1 MSVVGPPALSSILVQ
16 RLDAVLGTSMS
27 AYANLLNG
35 ARPDAVAPTADPEK
49 NPQLDENGQPI
60 LSDTEGGAAQ
70 QIANAKTATALSLA
84 ARGLV
89 TSTDLTPSAPTTL
102 GATARTILALLAQSP
117 DKAPPS
123 QGKAPLWTAPSGSQ
137 DETRTSAAGARPGQA
152 PGTPAPIGQ
161 QTNAAVEQ
169 AGRQSENAQGQQGQ
183 QSQTAA
189 SSNAASA
196 SAPARSG
203 QQASATLATEQTAG
217 TQPAT
222 ASSTQAAQLTQALR
236 AAVQETG
243 LFYESH
249 LTQMVFGQR
258 TAQEIAKEPQ
268 AQLNQNAVITRDTPM
283 PTPANAQA
291 MPAAPMPNAPQGP
304 AWSGAAQNTQS
315 ASSLAQQNAASS
327 SAGSSTT
334 LSLSSSL
341 TSGGNP
347 LAGIHPEA
355 TSLVHQQLD
364 VLANQALVW
373 QGQAWPGAHMEWEVA
388 RDRTQGGELMGND
401 HWATRLQIELPRL
414 GLVQARLTLAGNQVV
429 MSLVAPNSAGE
440 LSQNSNALRQQFV
453 SAGLALS
460 QLTVDTQPPS
470 PFDLS

>member
-1 MSVVGPPALSSILVQ
+1 MSVVGPPALSNILVQ

-35 ARPDAVAPTADPEK
+35 ARTDAVTPPATPDK

-60 LSDTEGGAAQ
+60 LPDAEGDTAQ

-84 ARGLV
+84 ARGLI
-89 TSTDLTPSAPTTL
+89 TSADLTPSAPTTL

-117 DKAPPS
+117 EKAPPS
-123 QGKAPLWTAPSGSQ
+123 QGKAPLWTALSGDQS
-137 DETRTSAAGARPGQA
+137 ETDASVGARPGQA

-161 QTNAAVEQ
+161 QTNSAVQQ
-169 AGRQSENAQGQQGQ
+169 AGQQSQDAQGQQGQ
-183 QSQTAA
+183 QPQTTTSSSPAAA
-189 SSNAASA
+189 SNSARAGQLAST
-196 SAPARSG
+196 P
-203 QQASATLATEQTAG
+203 LATGQTAG
-217 TQPAT
+217 TQAAAAGT
-222 ASSTQAAQLTQALR
+222 IQAAQLTQALR
-236 AAVQETG
+236 AAVQQTG

-258 TAQEIAKEPQ
+258 TAGEIAKEPQ

-283 PTPANAQA
+283 PTPAAAQGNALS
-291 MPAAPMPNAPQGP
+291 NAG
-304 AWSGAAQNTQS
+304 SAAQN
-315 ASSLAQQNAASS
+315 ASFAQQNV
-327 SAGSSTT
+327 AGGSNSSTS

-341 TSGGNP
+341 AASGNP
-347 LAGIHPEA
+347 LAGIHPQA

-388 RDRTQGGELMGND
+388 RDRTQGGELMDDN

-414 GLVQARLTLAGNQVV
+414 GLVQARLTLAGSQVV

>member
-49 NPQLDENGQPI
+49 NPQLDENGQP
-60 LSDTEGGAAQ
+60 LLADTEGDAAQ
-70 QIANAKTATALSLA
+70 QIVNAKTATALSLA
-84 ARGLV
+84 ARGLI

-117 DKAPPS
+117 DQAPPS
-123 QGKAPLWTAPSGSQ
+123 QGKAPLWTALNSNQ
-137 DETRTSAAGARPGQA
+137 DETRAPTTGARSGQTPGM
-152 PGTPAPIGQ
+152 PTPIGQ

-169 AGRQSENAQGQQGQ
+169 AGQQSGDTQGQQGQ
-183 QSQTAA
+183 QPQTAA
-189 SSNAASA
+189 SSNTASA
-196 SAPARSG
+196 STAARPG
-203 QQASATLATEQTAG
+203 QQTSAALATRQAAG

-222 ASSTQAAQLTQALR
+222 ASTTQAAQLTQALR

-249 LTQMVFGQR
+249 LTQMAFVQR
-258 TAQEIAKEPQ
+258 TAQDLAKEPQ
-268 AQLNQNAVITRDTPM
+268 AQLNQNDVITRDTPM

-291 MPAAPMPNAPQGP
+291 MPAAAQSNTWGGTAPT
-304 AWSGAAQNTQS
+304 AQNTQN
-315 ASSLAQQNAASS
+315 APLAQQNAGDS
-327 SAGSSTT
+327 GSSTS

-355 TSLVHQQLD
+355 ASLVHQQLD
-364 VLANQALVW
+364 VLANQSLVW
-373 QGQAWPGAHMEWEVA
+373 QGQAWPGAHMEWEIA
-388 RDRTQGGELMGND
+388 RDRTQGGELMDND

-429 MSLVAPNSAGE
+429 MSLVAPSSAGE
-440 LSQNSNALRQQFV
+440 LSQNGNALRQQFV